1 MATKKKGTRKTRAT
15 DLARLQ
21 TQFNETAARMQDTHV
36 NTVVR
41 EQVRDLAEQ
50 LDVIAARCTLL
61 WHEVEKSMA
70 FREALEASRRDAG
83 PNDTFN
89 DSFSWCASGS
99 LHETASR
106 CRDLSED
113 LRKTATLEGL

>member
-21 TQFNETAARMQDTHV
+21 TRFNETAARMQDTHV

-50 LDVIAARCTLL
+50 LDLIAARCTLL
-61 WHEVEKSMA
+61 RHEVEKSMA
-70 FREALEASRRDAG
+70 FQEALEASRRAAG
-83 PNDTFN
+83 PD
-89 DSFSWCASGS
+89 DSFSYCASGS

-113 LRKTATLEGL
+113 LRQTATLEGL